1 MKKVS
6 PIDVLVIGNG
16 AREHAISWKFS
27 TSPSIGKLYV
37 APGNIGTAEIAVN
50 VNVDVNDIHALL
62 AIALKFEVHITFVGP
77 EVPLSLGIVDLFQEH
92 GLNIVGPTRAAA
104 QIESSKS
111 FAKHIMK
118 LAGVPTASYRQFSS
132 SEQALEW
139 GRNAS
144 YPVVVKAD
152 GLAAG
157 KGVIIAGKYEEFA
170 NAVDITLSQ
179 MKFGKAS
186 ETILV
191 EDFLQGTELSV
202 FGFVDGANISTL
214 TAAKDYKRAYD
225 DDFGPNTGGMGSY
238 SVPEYW
244 SDELATE
251 ICETIFKPVVT
262 TMREEGI
269 PFVGILYA
277 GIMLTSEGLK
287 VLEFNCRLGD
297 PEAQVLLMRLESDLI
312 SVCQKLSNGSLGEE
326 DISWAESAAVGV
338 VVAAKGYPDKYNTGY
353 SLGSSIDKM
362 QNVMVFHGG
371 TAVSDGQLIGNGGRL
386 FTVVAKHD
394 SLNIA
399 RNTVYKALENVECQ
413 EVFYRLDIANS

>member
-16 AREHAISWKFS
+16 AREHAIAWKFS
-27 TSPSIGKLYV
+27 TSPSIGRLYV
-37 APGNIGTAEIAVN
+37 APGNIGTAGIAVN
-50 VNVDVNDIHALL
+50 VDVDVNDIRALL
-62 AIALKFEVHITFVGP
+62 AIALKFQVHITFVGP
-77 EVPLSLGIVDLFQEH
+77 EIPLALGIVDLFQEH

-118 LAGVPTASYRQFSS
+118 LAGVPTASYKQFSCAKK
-132 SEQALEW
+132 ALEW
-139 GRNAS
+139 GKNAS
-144 YPVVVKAD
+144 YPLVVKAD

-157 KGVIIAGKYEEFA
+157 KGVIIAGDYREFA
-170 NAVDITLSQ
+170 DAVDITLSQ

-186 ETILV
+186 EMILV
-191 EDFLQGTELSV
+191 EDFLIGTEVSV
-202 FGFVDGANISTL
+202 FGFVDGSNISAL

-238 SVPEYW
+238 SAPEYW
-244 SDELATE
+244 SNELAME
-251 ICETIFKPVVT
+251 IRETIFRPIVT
-262 TMREEGI
+262 TMREENI

-277 GIMLTSEGLK
+277 GMMMTSDGLK

-297 PEAQVLLMRLESDLI
+297 PEAQVILMRLESDLI
-312 SVCQKLSNGSLGEE
+312 SICYKLLNESLTEQ
-326 DISWAESAAVGV
+326 DVLWSESSAVGV
-338 VVAAKGYPDKYNTGY
+338 VVAAKGYPDKYKIGF
-353 SLGSSIDKM
+353 SLDPSLDKI
-362 QNVMVFHGG
+362 QNAMVFHGG
-371 TAVSDGQLIGNGGRL
+371 TAMDHGRIIGNGGRL
-386 FTVVAKHD
+386 FTVVGINN

-399 RNTVYKALENVECQ
+399 RETVYKALENVECE